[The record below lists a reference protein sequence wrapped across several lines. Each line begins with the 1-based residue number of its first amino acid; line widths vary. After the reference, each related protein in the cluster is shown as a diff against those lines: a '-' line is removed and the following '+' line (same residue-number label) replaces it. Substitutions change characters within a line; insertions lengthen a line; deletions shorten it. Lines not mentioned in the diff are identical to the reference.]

1 MDKIMAVLMAI
12 FMSIL
17 GWIATVIF
25 LGSLLYFWLGLLI
38 NLISLILAFIT
49 ADTNKGK
56 KIKNKLFKHLSGTN
70 LLIGVAG
77 ILAYLFIYNFMP
89 PSFLLNS
96 WNDAVLHS
104 PRF

>member
-1 MDKIMAVLMAI
+1 MAVLMVI
-12 FMSIL
+12 FMGIL

-38 NLISLILAFIT
+38 NIISLILAFIT
-49 ADTNKGK
+49 ADTNKRK
-56 KIKNKLFKHLSGTN
+56 EINSKLFKHLSATH

-77 ILAYLFIYNFMP
+77 ILAYLFIDNFMP
-89 PSFLLNS
+89 PNFLLNS

-104 PRF
+104 PHF